1 MKLFKFIAF
10 FKTKKVPHSEA
21 SLLEREAFHAMLKKV
36 QKKRP
41 YFNIARV
48 MEKVYGK
55 GWEENS
61 G

>member
-1 MKLFKFIAF
+1 VKLFKVFTF
-10 FKTKKVPHSEA
+10 FKTKKVSLSEA

-55 GWEENS
+55 GWEEH
-61 G
+61 

>member
-1 MKLFKFIAF
+1 VKLFKVFTF
-10 FKTKKVPHSEA
+10 FKTKKVSLSEA
-21 SLLEREAFHAMLKKV
+21 SLLEREAFYAMLKKV

-41 YFNIARV
+41 HFNIARV